1 MCIKIALLI
10 AVVGFVITYFNMDY
24 IVSPIEKTYYNLSL
38 LLAFYCGLMH
48 TCQSLMVFFL
58 LFKIISKF
66 LIVSL
71 SQLLVYIFIILFV
84 LILHQVIGVNSIAF
98 GMLFSAFIS
107 YIVNRYYGNL
117 FKKSQSYTKMDS
129 FVVVQNIILI
139 IISFSIP
146 FVCFNCIFVGRTTR
160 L

>member
-1 MCIKIALLI
+1 
-10 AVVGFVITYFNMDY
+10 MDY
-24 IVSPIEKTYYNLSL
+24 IVGSIEKSYYNLSL
-38 LLAFYCGLMH
+38 LLAFLLWINAYMSIVNG
-48 TCQSLMVFFL
+48 FL
-58 LFKIISKF
+58 SSVQNYFKNF

-117 FKKSQSYTKMDS
+117 FKKSQSYTKNGLFCS
-129 FVVVQNIILI
+129 CPKHYTNNYIF
-139 IISFSIP
+139 FPIP